1 MNKRIVL
8 WRHGRTQWNVQGR
21 VQGQTDVPLDDEGR
35 RQARVAAPRLAELR
49 PDRVVSSDLVRARS
63 TAEAL
68 VQLTGVELE
77 IDPRLREVS
86 FGEREGMTVREAWER
101 WPEEMR
107 STAENTGLR
116 VPGSETYEEAGARVA
131 VVLEELAASLEDG
144 QTAVVVSH
152 GASIRTGAC
161 TFVGLP
167 QGYWQVFSGL
177 SNCACVYLEERWA
190 GPGRSWRIQ
199 EWNSWTPPEPVLSDD
214 EADPGLGESRD
225 VR

>member
-8 WRHGRTQWNVQGR
+8 WRHGRTQWNVEGR

-35 RQARVAAPRLAELR
+35 RQARAAAPRLAELR
-49 PDRVVSSDLVRARS
+49 PDRLVTSDLVRARA

-68 VQLTGVELE
+68 VDLTGLE
-77 IDPRLREVS
+77 PEVDPRLREVS
-86 FGEREGMTVREAWER
+86 FGEREGLTVREAWER
-101 WPEEMR
+101 WPTEMR
-107 STAENTGLR
+107 STAEDTGLR

-131 VVLEELAASLEDG
+131 AVLHELAGSLTDG

-161 TFVGLP
+161 AFVGLP
-167 QGYWQVFSGL
+167 RGYWQVFSGL

-190 GPGRSWRIQ
+190 GPGRGWRIQ

-214 EADPGLGESRD
+214 EADPGLGERGG

>member
-8 WRHGRTQWNVQGR
+8 WRHGRTEWNVLGR

-35 RQARVAAPRLAELR
+35 RQARVAAPRLAALR
-49 PDRVVSSDLVRARS
+49 PARVVTSDLVRART

-68 VQLTGVELE
+68 VELLDVELDV
-77 IDPRLREVS
+77 DPRLREVS
-86 FGEREGMTVREAWER
+86 FGEREGMTLKQAWER
-101 WPEEMR
+101 WPAEMR
-107 STAENTGLR
+107 GMVENTGPR
-116 VPGSETYEEAGARVA
+116 IPGAETYAEAGERVA
-131 VVLEELAASLEDG
+131 VVLRELADSLEDG

-161 TFVGLP
+161 AFVGLP
-167 QGYWQVFSGL
+167 EGYWQVFSGL
-177 SNCACVYLEERWA
+177 SNCASVYLEERWA
-190 GPGRSWRIQ
+190 GPGRTWRIQ

-214 EADPGLGESRD
+214 EEDPGLGDSRD